1 MKNIVLLASCALVL
15 GACSSS
21 PSTNMAITDPI
32 KYKTLKVE
40 TQVNLIPD
48 WYLNYPKDENTIYSS
63 GTAVTPDLQLA
74 MDIAVLNAK
83 TTLADRINGRL
94 SSKTKSFIA
103 KIGSTDLDAE
113 VSQDI
118 ERVTT
123 NLIADVD
130 VAGYAVQQS
139 KVVQDGPQFR
149 AFVLLAYSDAEANKI
164 LLNRLRKEKM
174 LFDKLKAT
182 NAYKDLEESVDKHK
196 QQEMDEMKIIIEGIN
211 S

>member
-113 VSQDI
+113 VS
-118 ERVTT
+118 
-123 NLIADVD
+123 
-130 VAGYAVQQS
+130 
-139 KVVQDGPQFR
+139 
-149 AFVLLAYSDAEANKI
+149 
-164 LLNRLRKEKM
+164 
-174 LFDKLKAT
+174 
-182 NAYKDLEESVDKHK
+182 
-196 QQEMDEMKIIIEGIN
+196 
-211 S
+211 

>member
-15 GACSSS
+15 GACSSN

-40 TQVNLIPD
+40 TQVSLIPD

-139 KVVQDGPQFR
+139 KIVQDGPQFR